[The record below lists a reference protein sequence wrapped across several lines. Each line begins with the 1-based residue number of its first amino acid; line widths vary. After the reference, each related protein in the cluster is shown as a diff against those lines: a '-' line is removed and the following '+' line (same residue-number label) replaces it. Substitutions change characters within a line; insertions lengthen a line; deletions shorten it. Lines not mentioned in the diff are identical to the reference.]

1 MSFLLDIKKIE
12 LNNMTDI
19 SSNIT
24 CIIEEMDLTKL
35 SKTELLE
42 NCEKLGIK
50 RCKSKNKGEL
60 ISLINDTTQIDKTLS
75 KKKVEL
81 IIENDEDDNISED
94 NTETID
100 ENIAVCKGIFPV
112 PQYLGSKTK
121 YIDYILKYIPSDV
134 ESILDAFSGSGIVSY
149 NLKKNGYK
157 VISNDILSYNSI
169 ITKALVENSNI
180 ILTEEDIDKLFEP
193 NLRKSNFIEREFTD
207 LYYTKDECMFLDNLY
222 SNIQEL
228 DNEYKKAL
236 AFASIG
242 RTLIRKILFAYFC
255 YTKAMDYRKEEKH
268 WKRNPVINSDIKKLY
283 RNYIIEY
290 NNAVINNGKENLSYN
305 GDILLTNSSS
315 INVDLVYL
323 DPPYGGT
330 HSDYANYYHFLET
343 YINYWKDEP
352 LFNKTKQPKN
362 KLQKSEFATKNNVLV
377 FEKLFEKIKH
387 IKYWMISY
395 NSNATPNKEEFVK
408 IINKYK
414 NNIQIQEIKLN
425 NNNGGM
431 GLRKGSK
438 EYLFICY

>member
-1 MSFLLDIKKIE
+1 
-12 LNNMTDI
+12 
-19 SSNIT
+19 
-24 CIIEEMDLTKL
+24 
-35 SKTELLE
+35 
-42 NCEKLGIK
+42 
-50 RCKSKNKGEL
+50 
-60 ISLINDTTQIDKTLS
+60 
-75 KKKVEL
+75 
-81 IIENDEDDNISED
+81 
-94 NTETID
+94 
-100 ENIAVCKGIFPV
+100 
-112 PQYLGSKTK
+112 
-121 YIDYILKYIPSDV
+121 
-134 ESILDAFSGSGIVSY
+134 
-149 NLKKNGYK
+149 
-157 VISNDILSYNSI
+157 
-169 ITKALVENSNI
+169 
-180 ILTEEDIDKLFEP
+180 
-193 NLRKSNFIEREFTD
+193 
-207 LYYTKDECMFLDNLY
+207 MFLDNLY

-290 NNAVINNGKENLSYN
+290 NNAVINNGKENISYN
-305 GDILLTNSSS
+305 GDILLTNSNS

-377 FEKLFEKIKH
+377 FEKLFEKIKD

-414 NNIQIQEIKLN
+414 NNIQIQEIKLH